1 MIFKCKNRKLI
12 KIVLLLEAVLLP
24 SILVFW
30 VVLGTVWT
38 SFDFQILDFFYAQA
52 VQRGYGPPRS
62 SQIVYVTITDD
73 SYAKFGTRLL
83 DRMEMARVN
92 EALAQLGPA
101 AVAYDLIFPLPS
113 TPAADQR
120 FADSIKQLGA
130 VYLPIAPDLTPTAQP
145 FQWGNRLAYERLRS
159 EQLRQPREQGVAQPL
174 YATKALMQFD
184 AFAEA
189 AFNTG
194 HIGASQDADGVF
206 RHLPLL
212 VKVDTG
218 YLPSMSLSVFL
229 DMVKVPWEAVTVHWG
244 HAMTIPAR
252 PGSTLTRDVV
262 IPIDAQGRVF
272 VPYAQKWG
280 DDFPAM
286 PMHKLLQLFDD
297 PEMRGNLQDFFENKF
312 VFVGDVSTGIADAG
326 QTPLDR
332 YAPLVMIHA
341 ALMNGLL
348 THTFYQQWSFWDVL
362 ALMCLIGILV
372 GLAATAQSS
381 MVLYSMGAIIF
392 VGLLVL
398 TGIE

>member
-1 MIFKCKNRKLI
+1 MIFKFKNRKFI

-24 SILVFW
+24 SVLVFW
-30 VVLGTVWT
+30 VVLGKVWT

-52 VQRGYGPPRS
+52 VQYGYGPPRS

-101 AVAYDLIFPLPS
+101 AVAYDLIFSLPMA
-113 TPAADQR
+113 PAADQR

-130 VYLPIAPDLTPTAQP
+130 VYLPIGPELTPTAQP
-145 FQWGNRLAYERLRS
+145 FQWGNGLAYERLRS

-174 YATKALMQFD
+174 YVTKALMQFD

-212 VKVDTG
+212 VKIDTA

-229 DMVKVPWEAVTVHWG
+229 DTVKVPWEAVTVHWG
-244 HAMTIPAR
+244 HTMTIPAR

-262 IPIDAQGRVF
+262 IPIDAQGTGVCTLC
-272 VPYAQKWG
+272 A
-280 DDFPAM
+280 
-286 PMHKLLQLFDD
+286 
-297 PEMRGNLQDFFENKF
+297 EMGR
-312 VFVGDVSTGIADAG
+312 
-326 QTPLDR
+326 
-332 YAPLVMIHA
+332 
-341 ALMNGLL
+341 
-348 THTFYQQWSFWDVL
+348 
-362 ALMCLIGILV
+362 
-372 GLAATAQSS
+372 
-381 MVLYSMGAIIF
+381 
-392 VGLLVL
+392 
-398 TGIE
+398 